1 MEYKTSAAQRRANYN
16 YDETHERVNCRFA
29 KGTKERI
36 KALKYSVN
44 DFIKLAVVEKLEREE
59 QILKK
64 GTKNVDIYGTK

>member
-36 KALKYSVN
+36 KSLIYFFNDTANIEVDALPLN
-44 DFIKLAVVEKLEREE
+44 DA
-59 QILKK
+59 ILISQDAAK
-64 GTKNVDIYGTK
+64 G